1 MPVRCSAYDCRHVT
15 VCSGAR
21 VFCIKEV
28 AKAVELD
35 GAACSD
41 VSAIVVER
49 KQTFRYTDL
58 VNFVAKLAKLK

>member
-1 MPVRCSAYDCRHVT
+1 LLRKSHHVT

-35 GAACSD
+35 GAAYSD
-41 VSAIVVER
+41 VSAIVVEC
-49 KQTFRYTDL
+49 KQTLRYSDL
-58 VNFVAKLAKLK
+58 ESFVVKLTKLK